1 MKSRFFFNISLVENI
16 KNILSIIFFKNQDFD
31 SKIKE
36 KMKFFYNESNF
47 YFYDYG
53 RTAFYEILTYIKKN
67 TKKNKILVNSLTLF
81 EIINVIK
88 YLGFEPIF
96 IDNNKN
102 SFDTNI
108 NLENEENIDDIAAI
122 LITHLNGVNK
132 NILNISNQIKNY
144 NSNNKSKKIYLI
156 EDCAVSFGA
165 IINDKYAGS
174 YGDFSFLSFNI
185 MKNITSYTG
194 GALIDNKKKI
204 ISELNNYSEL
214 SKFDILKKSMFLFTL
229 QLLNNRIFFPLFFRF
244 VRYSQK
250 KSFNFFLKKYRSDF
264 KISIE
269 KKFPKKFKYR
279 THDLQ
284 KKILYKQFEKIL
296 EMQKKRIAKAKIYYD
311 NLKILKEL
319 KFPQT
324 EFTSINSFLEFP
336 IICSSIDVK
345 KKLFEYLLDNCVDV
359 KNYYYKNC
367 SEEKIYNEGTN
378 ICLQSK
384 DISENI
390 LMLPVHEKIE
400 NSDQKFIIKYIFS
413 FFEKKNQF

>member
-31 SKIKE
+31 SKLKE

-47 YFYDYG
+47 YFFDYG

-81 EIINVIK
+81 EVINIIK

-96 IDNNKN
+96 IDNKKN

-132 NILNISNQIKNY
+132 NILNISNQVKNY

-165 IINDKYAGS
+165 IMNDKYAGS

-194 GALIDNKKKI
+194 GALVDNQKKI
-204 ISELNNYSEL
+204 ISEVNNYSEL
-214 SKFDILKKSMFLFTL
+214 SKFDILKK
-229 QLLNNRIFFPLFFRF
+229 N
-244 VRYSQK
+244 
-250 KSFNFFLKKYRSDF
+250 
-264 KISIE
+264 
-269 KKFPKKFKYR
+269 
-279 THDLQ
+279 
-284 KKILYKQFEKIL
+284 LYFYL
-296 EMQKKRIAKAKIYYD
+296 
-311 NLKILKEL
+311 
-319 KFPQT
+319 P
-324 EFTSINSFLEFP
+324 
-336 IICSSIDVK
+336 CS
-345 KKLFEYLLDNCVDV
+345 Y
-359 KNYYYKNC
+359 
-367 SEEKIYNEGTN
+367 
-378 ICLQSK
+378 
-384 DISENI
+384 
-390 LMLPVHEKIE
+390 
-400 NSDQKFIIKYIFS
+400 
-413 FFEKKNQF
+413 

>member
-31 SKIKE
+31 SKLKE

-47 YFYDYG
+47 YFFDYG

-81 EIINVIK
+81 EVINIIK

-96 IDNNKN
+96 IDNKKN

-132 NILNISNQIKNY
+132 NILNISNQVKNY

-165 IINDKYAGS
+165 IMNDKYAGS

-194 GALIDNKKKI
+194 GALVDNQKKI
-204 ISELNNYSEL
+204 ISEVNNYSEL
-214 SKFDILKKSMFLFTL
+214 SKFDILKKSIFLFTL
-229 QLLNNRIFFPLFFRF
+229 QLLNNKIFFPLFFRF

-264 KISIE
+264 KVSIE

-279 THDLQ
+279 MHNLQ
-284 KKILYKQFEKIL
+284 KKILYKQFEKVL

-345 KKLFEYLLDNCVDV
+345 KKLFEYLLDNYVDV

-384 DISENI
+384 EISENI

-413 FFEKKNQF
+413 FFEKKSQF

>member
-31 SKIKE
+31 SKLKE

-96 IDNNKN
+96 IDNKKN

-194 GALIDNKKKI
+194 GALIDNQKKI

-214 SKFDILKKSMFLFTL
+214 SKFDILKKSIFLFTL

-250 KSFNFFLKKYRSDF
+250 RSFNFFLKKYRSDF
-264 KISIE
+264 KVSIE

-279 THDLQ
+279 MHNLQ
-284 KKILYKQFEKIL
+284 KKILYKQFEKVL

-336 IICSSIDVK
+336 IICSSINVK

-384 DISENI
+384 EISENI

-413 FFEKKNQF
+413 FFEKKSQF

>member
-31 SKIKE
+31 SKLKE

-47 YFYDYG
+47 YFFDYG

-96 IDNNKN
+96 IDNKKN

-132 NILNISNQIKNY
+132 NILNISNQVKNY
-144 NSNNKSKKIYLI
+144 NSNNRSKKIYLI

-165 IINDKYAGS
+165 IMNNKYAGS

-194 GALIDNKKKI
+194 GALVDNQKKI
-204 ISELNNYSEL
+204 ISEVNNYSEL
-214 SKFDILKKSMFLFTL
+214 SKFDILKKSIFLFTL

-264 KISIE
+264 KVSIK

-279 THDLQ
+279 MHNLQ
-284 KKILYKQFEKIL
+284 KKILYKQFEKVL
-296 EMQKKRIAKAKIYYD
+296 EMQKKRIAKAKVYYD

-345 KKLFEYLLDNCVDV
+345 KKLFEYLLDNYVDV

-384 DISENI
+384 EISENI

-413 FFEKKNQF
+413 FFEKKSQF

>member
-31 SKIKE
+31 SKLKE

-96 IDNNKN
+96 IDNKKN

-194 GALIDNKKKI
+194 GALIDNQKKI

-214 SKFDILKKSMFLFTL
+214 SKFDILKKSIFLFTL

-250 KSFNFFLKKYRSDF
+250 RSFNFFLKKYRSDF
-264 KISIE
+264 KVSIE

-279 THDLQ
+279 MHNLQ
-284 KKILYKQFEKIL
+284 KKFLYKQFEKVL

-345 KKLFEYLLDNCVDV
+345 KKLFEYLLDNYVDV

>member
-1 MKSRFFFNISLVENI
+1 MKSRFFFNISLIENI
-16 KNILSIIFFKNQDFD
+16 KNIVSIIFFKNQDSD
-31 SKIKE
+31 LKLRE

-53 RTAFYEILTYIKKN
+53 RTAFYEILTHIKKN

-96 IDNNKN
+96 VDNKKN
-102 SFDTNI
+102 SFETNI
-108 NLENEENIDDIAAI
+108 NLENEKNIDDIAAV
-122 LITHLNGVNK
+122 LITHLNGINK
-132 NILNISNQIKNY
+132 NILNISDQIKNY
-144 NSNNKSKKIYLI
+144 NSNHKTNKIYLI

-165 IINDKYAGS
+165 IMNNKYAGS

-194 GALIDNKKKI
+194 GALIDNQKKI
-204 ISELNNYSEL
+204 ISEVNNYSEL
-214 SKFDILKKSMFLFTL
+214 SRFDILKKSLFLLTL

-264 KISIE
+264 EVSIE
-269 KKFPKKFKYR
+269 NQFPKKFKYR
-279 THDLQ
+279 MHILQ
-284 KKILYKQFEKIL
+284 KKILYNQFEKIS
-296 EMQKKRIAKAKIYYD
+296 EMQKKRVSKAKIYYD
-311 NLKILKEL
+311 NLKTLKEL
-319 KFPQT
+319 KFPQN

-336 IICSSIDVK
+336 IICSSVDIK
-345 KKLFEYLLDNCVDV
+345 KKLFDYLLDNNVDV

-367 SEEKIYNEGTN
+367 SEEKIYNQSVN

-384 DISENI
+384 KISENI

-400 NSDQKFIIKYIFS
+400 NSDQKIIIKYIFS
-413 FFEKKNQF
+413 FFKEKNQL

>member
-1 MKSRFFFNISLVENI
+1 MKSRFFFNISLIENI
-16 KNILSIIFFKNQDFD
+16 KNIVSIIFFKNQDSD
-31 SKIKE
+31 LKLRE

-53 RTAFYEILTYIKKN
+53 RTAFYEILTHIKKN

-96 IDNNKN
+96 VDNKKN
-102 SFDTNI
+102 SFETNI
-108 NLENEENIDDIAAI
+108 NLENEKNIDDIAAV
-122 LITHLNGVNK
+122 LITHLNGINK
-132 NILNISNQIKNY
+132 NILNISDQIKNY
-144 NSNNKSKKIYLI
+144 NSNHKTNKIYLI

-165 IINDKYAGS
+165 IMNNKYAGS

-194 GALIDNKKKI
+194 GALIDNQKKI
-204 ISELNNYSEL
+204 ISEVNNYSEL
-214 SKFDILKKSMFLFTL
+214 SRFDILKKSLFLLTL

-264 KISIE
+264 EVSIE
-269 KKFPKKFKYR
+269 NQFPKKFKYR
-279 THDLQ
+279 MHILQ
-284 KKILYKQFEKIL
+284 KKILYNKFENIS
-296 EMQKKRIAKAKIYYD
+296 EMQKKRVSKAKIYYD
-311 NLKILKEL
+311 NLKTLKEL
-319 KFPQT
+319 KFPQN

-336 IICSSIDVK
+336 IICSSVDIK
-345 KKLFEYLLDNCVDV
+345 KKLFDYLLDNNVDV

-367 SEEKIYNEGTN
+367 SEEKIYNQSVN

-384 DISENI
+384 KISENI

-400 NSDQKFIIKYIFS
+400 NSDQKIIIKYIFS
-413 FFEKKNQF
+413 FFKEKNQL

>member
-31 SKIKE
+31 SKLKE

-47 YFYDYG
+47 YFFDYG

-96 IDNNKN
+96 IDNKKN

-132 NILNISNQIKNY
+132 NILNISNQVKNY
-144 NSNNKSKKIYLI
+144 NSNNRSKKIYLI

-165 IINDKYAGS
+165 IMNNKYAGS

-194 GALIDNKKKI
+194 GALVDNQKKI
-204 ISELNNYSEL
+204 ISEVNNYSEL
-214 SKFDILKKSMFLFTL
+214 SKFDILKKSIFLFTL

-264 KISIE
+264 KVSIE

-279 THDLQ
+279 MHNLQ
-284 KKILYKQFEKIL
+284 KKILYKQFEKVL
-296 EMQKKRIAKAKIYYD
+296 EMQKKRIAKAKVYYD

-345 KKLFEYLLDNCVDV
+345 KKLFEYLLDNYVDV

-384 DISENI
+384 EISENI

-413 FFEKKNQF
+413 FFEKKSQF

>member
-1 MKSRFFFNISLVENI
+1 MKSRFFFNITLVENI

-279 THDLQ
+279 MHDLQ

>member
-31 SKIKE
+31 SKLKE

-47 YFYDYG
+47 YFFDYG

-81 EIINVIK
+81 EVINIIK

-96 IDNNKN
+96 IDNKKN

-132 NILNISNQIKNY
+132 NILNISNQVKNY
-144 NSNNKSKKIYLI
+144 NSNNRSKKIYLI

-165 IINDKYAGS
+165 IMNDKYAGS

-194 GALIDNKKKI
+194 GALVDNQKKI
-204 ISELNNYSEL
+204 ISEVNNYSEL
-214 SKFDILKKSMFLFTL
+214 SKFDILKKSIFLFTL
-229 QLLNNRIFFPLFFRF
+229 QLLNNKIFFPLFFRF

-264 KISIE
+264 KVSIE

-279 THDLQ
+279 MHNLQ
-284 KKILYKQFEKIL
+284 KKILYKQFEKVL

-345 KKLFEYLLDNCVDV
+345 KKLFEYLLDNYVDV

-384 DISENI
+384 EISENI

-413 FFEKKNQF
+413 FFEKKSQF